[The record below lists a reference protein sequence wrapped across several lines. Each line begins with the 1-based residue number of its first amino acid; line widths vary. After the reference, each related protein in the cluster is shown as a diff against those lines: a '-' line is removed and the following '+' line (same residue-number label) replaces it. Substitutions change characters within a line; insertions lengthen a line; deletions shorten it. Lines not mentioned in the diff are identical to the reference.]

1 METDVKEMQEAVK
14 AIESVKA
21 ASGKSETEI
30 LFGGVEQQLAKL
42 TMASNQKG
50 KRESDSNEGENEG
63 SSTDTSRKR
72 REKQK
77 LRG

>member
-42 TMASNQKG
+42 TMALNQKE
-50 KRESDSNEGENEG
+50 KENQILMKEKTKDLNG
-63 SSTDTSRKR
+63 YIKEE